1 MNTKL
6 VTDLL
11 RATAAVLDQ
20 CILFSSLG
28 VDQPNQLVDLKM
40 CNLTPI
46 YEY

>member
-11 RATAAVLDQ
+11 WATAAVLDQ
-20 CILFSSLG
+20 SILFSSLG
-28 VDQPNQLVDLKM
+28 VDQKNQLVDLKM